1 MKPWLTII
9 GIGDDG
15 LASISP
21 AARALVDTA
30 ELLVGGDRHQAMVQ
44 ETKAER
50 LTWAG
55 GLPKAMDVIEKWRGR
70 RVVVLATGDPMWYG
84 GGANLSRRFDPAE
97 MTVIPVPGAFSLAAA
112 RMVWSL
118 ADVQT
123 LTIHGRPLDILNLA
137 IAPNIRLLVLSQ
149 DGHTPARVAELL
161 VERGFGPS
169 AISVLEH
176 LGGHNERRIDG
187 FAETWS
193 HPRCA
198 DLNTLAIECRSG
210 PNARI
215 YPRVPGLPDEVFE
228 SDGQLTKREVR
239 AATIAALAPLPGQV
253 MWDVGAGSGSVAIEW
268 LRSVSDSRPP
278 GGGSA
283 RAVAFERDAGRRA
296 VIARNAAMLGVS
308 QLQVVSGDAP
318 ESFAELN
325 ERPETVFVGGGIGNP
340 GLLEACWEV
349 LLPGGRMVANAIT
362 VEGEARLFDLHA
374 RNGGDLSRV
383 AVSRVEPVG
392 RLNAFRPLME
402 VVQYVVVKA

>member
-161 VERGFGPS
+161 VERDLRAGALGGPQRAAHRRLRRNLVPPS
-169 AISVLEH
+169 LRRLEH
-176 LGGHNERRIDG
+176 PCHRMSIG
-187 FAETWS
+187 
-193 HPRCA
+193 
-198 DLNTLAIECRSG
+198 
-210 PNARI
+210 
-215 YPRVPGLPDEVFE
+215 
-228 SDGQLTKREVR
+228 TKR
-239 AATIAALAPLPGQV
+239 TYLS
-253 MWDVGAGSGSVAIEW
+253 AGT
-268 LRSVSDSRPP
+268 
-278 GGGSA
+278 GSA
-283 RAVAFERDAGRRA
+283 
-296 VIARNAAMLGVS
+296 
-308 QLQVVSGDAP
+308 
-318 ESFAELN
+318 
-325 ERPETVFVGGGIGNP
+325 
-340 GLLEACWEV
+340 
-349 LLPGGRMVANAIT
+349 
-362 VEGEARLFDLHA
+362 
-374 RNGGDLSRV
+374 
-383 AVSRVEPVG
+383 
-392 RLNAFRPLME
+392 
-402 VVQYVVVKA
+402 